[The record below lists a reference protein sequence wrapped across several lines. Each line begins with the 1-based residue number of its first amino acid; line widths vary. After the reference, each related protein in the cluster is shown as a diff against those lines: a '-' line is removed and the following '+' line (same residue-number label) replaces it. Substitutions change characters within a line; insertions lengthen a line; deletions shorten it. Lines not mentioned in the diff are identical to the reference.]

1 MPGQAEGL
9 LPPHAEVLRDRTTAE
24 SDLPDGSAP
33 QPEILRYGCELR
45 GVSCLL
51 TQGDSAPK
59 AHKTPGDDVK
69 RLSKA
74 LTNLIVL
81 AIAIPYFLLDAV
93 FATVAIPLSRWIAG
107 HWAFARIHRW
117 ILSLRPY
124 PTLLL
129 FTVPVI
135 VLEPVKPVG
144 VYLIGT
150 GHATL
155 GLSALVI
162 AEILKL
168 VLIERLFSVS
178 RDKLLSIPA
187 FAWACG
193 KYCAVKSWLMSFEAW
208 QRVLRW
214 SRAARAAAQ
223 RFAVETRGQTE
234 RDAQRD
240 WLLVG
245 ATGARQTDKRM

>member
-1 MPGQAEGL
+1 
-9 LPPHAEVLRDRTTAE
+9 
-24 SDLPDGSAP
+24 
-33 QPEILRYGCELR
+33 
-45 GVSCLL
+45 
-51 TQGDSAPK
+51 
-59 AHKTPGDDVK
+59 VK

-81 AIAIPYFLLDAV
+81 AIAVPYFLLDAI
-93 FATVAIPLSRWIAG
+93 FAAVAIPLSRWIAG

-117 ILSLRPY
+117 ILSLQPY

-129 FTVPVI
+129 LAVPVI

-144 VYLIGT
+144 LYLIGT

-187 FAWACG
+187 FAWGYG
-193 KYCAVKSWLMSFEAW
+193 KYSAVKGWLMSFEVW

-214 SRAARAAAQ
+214 SRTARAAAQ
-223 RFAVETRGQTE
+223 RFAMEKRGSGGSE
-234 RDAQRD
+234 RDARDRSD
-240 WLLVG
+240 WLPIR
-245 ATGARQTDKRM
+245 ATARRAHRRV